1 MAEHEPTEP
10 AAPTT
15 LLQRLIMLRPGEAR
29 PLLWSVAGGY
39 LLFTA
44 QFIVRPLRET
54 FGIERGADKL
64 PGLITATLIAMLLA
78 TPIFGWLV
86 SRLPRRRFIPIAY
99 RFFLVNMLIFFALVR
114 WKDHLPD
121 LGEGHPLTVGNVFYV
136 WYSIFNLFVVSVFWG
151 LMADVWSS
159 GQSKRLF
166 GLIGVGATVGVIC
179 GSAFTALLVGSIG
192 HANLLLVS
200 AVLLEGSAL
209 CLLRVAA
216 CFGLT
221 AKSAPTP
228 EPGPGALAGLRA
240 VARSPYLLAICG
252 YMLVYTVCST
262 FLYLKVGEV
271 VSATIADRGQ
281 RTAFY
286 AQISL
291 WSNIL
296 TLVTQ
301 IFLTGRLVRSL
312 GVGITLT
319 AVPLVTIAGFV
330 VLGRAEAW
338 GLALL
343 PTVFAFNVAR
353 NWTNYAVSRPSRE
366 MLYAVLTPDEKYK
379 AKPFIDT
386 FVYRGGDAIGAWA
399 PSWLARAGIAM
410 WSGAVV
416 IGAVGLGLGLLL
428 GVMRARKD
436 SPITSNP
443 TSGTAPPSGPHRSA
457 SGPGTA

>member
-1 MAEHEPTEP
+1 M
-10 AAPTT
+10 
-15 LLQRLIMLRPGEAR
+15 LQPGEAR
-29 PLLWSVAGGY
+29 PLLWSVAGGF

-44 QFIVRPLRET
+44 QFVARPIRET

-64 PGLITATLIAMLLA
+64 PGLITATLIAMLVA
-78 TPIFGWLV
+78 VPIFGWLV

-99 RFFLVNMLIFFALVR
+99 RFFLLNMLVFFALVR
-114 WKDHLPD
+114 WKDRLPD

-136 WYSIFNLFVVSVFWG
+136 WFSVFNLFVVSVFWG
-151 LMADVWSS
+151 LMADVWS
-159 GQSKRLF
+159 GRQSKRLF
-166 GLIGVGATVGVIC
+166 GLIGVGATLGVIC
-179 GSAFTALLVGSIG
+179 GSAFTALLVRHIG

-209 CLLRVAA
+209 CLLRVAS
-216 CFGLT
+216 CFGL
-221 AKSAPTP
+221 KRDSAPTP

-252 YMLVYTVCST
+252 YMLVYTICST

-271 VSATIADRGQ
+271 VSAAITDRGD

-286 AQISL
+286 ARITL

-296 TLVTQ
+296 TLATQ
-301 IFLTGRLVRSL
+301 ALLTGRLTRWL
-312 GVGITLT
+312 GVGIMLA
-319 AVPLVTIAGFV
+319 AVPLVTIAGFI
-330 VLGRAEAW
+330 VLGQAEAW

-386 FVYRGGDAIGAWA
+386 FIYRGGDALGAWG
-399 PSWLARAGIAM
+399 PDWLARAGVAM
-410 WSGAVV
+410 WGGAVM
-416 IGAVGLGLGLLL
+416 IGAIGLGLGLLL
-428 GVMRARKD
+428 GLMRARKD
-436 SPITSNP
+436 GPLSASPAAA
-443 TSGTAPPSGPHRSA
+443 TAPPNAPRRSA